1 MPRNL
6 NEGDS
11 GSRGSPC
18 CLSPDPKQAQAHAY
32 PVHKGER
39 KSLAGKRHK
48 VR

>member
-18 CLSPDPKQAQAHAY
+18 CLSPDPKQAHAY